1 MSFKSQVDPS
11 PVVLGSTPCA
21 SQTNR
26 GSPSLLLEP
35 VPPACPAHHVDFVS
49 WLCCGKIGA
58 GILVTYNL
66 APFEGQGHIG
76 KGNQRPQNAWKLP
89 PLRLHNILLRDFCC
103 CSTKLWVRRGQVRL
117 VESGFY
123 PVTKMP
129 PPGKTCCYTLI
140 CQSGFANH

>member
-49 WLCCGKIGA
+49 WLCRGRIGA

-76 KGNQRPQNAWKLP
+76 KGSNDRKMHENYPHCACT
-89 PLRLHNILLRDFCC
+89 IFC
-103 CSTKLWVRRGQVRL
+103 SETFAVVRRSSEFVEVRFASSNQV
-117 VESGFY
+117 F
-123 PVTKMP
+123 T
-129 PPGKTCCYTLI
+129 
-140 CQSGFANH
+140 Q